1 MQHFAMLHAGEAAF
15 VTSAAAFV
23 RGGLAANEAVMVAL
37 PAAALAGLRSELAS
51 DARDVEFMDMT
62 SVGRNPGTVIS
73 VWTDFVQATGAA
85 GRGMR
90 GIGQSAWQGRT
101 EAELDE
107 CHRHE
112 ALLNSAFE
120 TGPEWSLMCPYDTD
134 ALSPAT
140 ITAAMA
146 THPFVAADGEM
157 WQPNGRYQL
166 NWHGPLEGRLDD
178 PPADAIS
185 LDFGLAD
192 LHEARS
198 VARALATASGLAPER
213 RDDLAIAVSEVGTN
227 SIVHG
232 GGLGRL
238 RAWFTGESVVCE
250 IRDAGHIS
258 DPLVGRRRPSSA
270 ALGGRG
276 LWIAHRLCDLVQVR
290 SGTGGTV
297 VRMSMSVD

>member
-1 MQHFAMLHAGEAAF
+1 MQHFALLHAGEAAF

-23 RGGLAANEAVMVAL
+23 RSGLSTDESVMVAL
-37 PAAALAGLRSELAS
+37 PAAALAGLRSELAR
-51 DARDVEFMDMT
+51 DGGDVEFVDMT
-62 SVGRNPGTVIS
+62 SAGRNPGTVIS
-73 VWTDFVQATGAA
+73 AWMDFVQSARAA

-90 GIGQSAWQGRT
+90 GVGQCAWQGRT
-101 EAELDE
+101 AAELDE

-120 TGPEWSLMCPYDTD
+120 DGPEWSLMCPYDT
-134 ALSPAT
+134 AVLSPAT
-140 ITAAMA
+140 IRGALA
-146 THPFVAADGEM
+146 THPFVAADGDT
-157 WQPNGRYQL
+157 WQPNPQYQL
-166 NWHGPLEGRLDD
+166 NWHSPLEGRLDD

-185 LDFGLAD
+185 VNFRLAD
-192 LHEARS
+192 LHKARS
-198 VARALATASGLAPER
+198 VARSLATASGLPPER

-232 GGLGRL
+232 GGTGRL
-238 RAWFTGESVVCE
+238 RAWFTGETVVCE
-250 IRDAGHIS
+250 IRDAGNIS
-258 DPLVGRRRPSSA
+258 DPLVGRRRPSST

-297 VRMSMSVD
+297 VRMSMSVN